1 MIRIKENYLDEHTI
15 ALEVDGVLDQGAVP
29 VLESVCE
36 RHLTGERRVLL
47 NLEGVVSVTR
57 EGRTFL
63 NGMREK
69 VRIDNLPEFMSF
81 QHKSEYL

>member
-29 VLESVCE
+29 VLKSVCE
-36 RHLTGERRVLL
+36 KHLSRKRSVLL
-47 NLEGVVSVTR
+47 NLEGLVSVTR
-57 EGRTFL
+57 EGRAFL

-81 QHKSEYL
+81 QHKTEYV

>member
-15 ALEVDGVLDQGAVP
+15 ALEVDGVLDHSAVP
-29 VLESVCE
+29 ILKSVCE

-47 NLEGVVSVTR
+47 DLEGVVSVTR

-69 VRIDNLPEFMSF
+69 VHIDNLPEFMSF
-81 QHKSEYL
+81 QHKEDIV